1 VVVEGRING
10 PEFGRRTA
18 MKFLCLSLDDPEKLR
33 VPPTPEGWAKI
44 GAFMTEATQ
53 SGAIFL
59 TGGVR
64 PREAATRI
72 TYEGGKPT
80 VTDGPY
86 AEAKELVAGF
96 AIIDVPTKD
105 EAIHWVT
112 RFAEAANV
120 ADMEIR
126 ELFLQE
132 EMAG

>member
-1 VVVEGRING
+1 
-10 PEFGRRTA
+10 
-18 MKFLCLSLDDPEKLR
+18 MKYLCLSLDDPEKLR
-33 VPPTPEGWAKI
+33 VQPTPEQWAKI
-44 GAFMTEATQ
+44 GAFMTEANE

-96 AIIDVPTKD
+96 AIIDVPTKE
-105 EAIHWVT
+105 EAIDWVT

-120 ADMEIR
+120 SDMEIR

-132 EMAG
+132 ELAG

>member
-1 VVVEGRING
+1 
-10 PEFGRRTA
+10 
-18 MKFLCLSLDDPEKLR
+18 MKYLCLSLDDPEKLR
-33 VPPTPEGWAKI
+33 VPPTPEQWAKI
-44 GAFMTEATQ
+44 GAFMTEANQ

-105 EAIHWVT
+105 EAIDWVT

-120 ADMEIR
+120 SDMEIR

-132 EMAG
+132 ELAG

>member
-1 VVVEGRING
+1 
-10 PEFGRRTA
+10 

-33 VPPTPEGWAKI
+33 VPPTPEQWAKI

-53 SGAIFL
+53 SGHVFL

-72 TYEGGKPT
+72 TYEGGTPT

-96 AIIDVPTKD
+96 AIIDVASKD

-132 EMAG
+132 ELAG

>member
-1 VVVEGRING
+1 
-10 PEFGRRTA
+10 

-33 VPPTPEGWAKI
+33 VPPTAEQWAKI

-53 SGAIFL
+53 SGHVFL

-72 TYEGGKPT
+72 TYEGGKPS

-96 AIIDVPTKD
+96 AIIDVGSKG
-105 EAIHWVT
+105 EAIQWVT
-112 RFAEAANV
+112 RFAEAADV

-132 EMAG
+132 ELAG

>member
-1 VVVEGRING
+1 
-10 PEFGRRTA
+10 

-33 VPPTPEGWAKI
+33 IPPTPEQWAKI
-44 GAFMTEATQ
+44 GAFMTEASQ
-53 SGAIFL
+53 SGHIFL
-59 TGGVR
+59 TGAVR

-72 TYEGGKPT
+72 TYDAGKPT

-96 AIIDVPTKD
+96 AIIDVPTKED
-105 EAIHWVT
+105 AIHWVT
-112 RFAEAANV
+112 RFAEAADV

-132 EMAG
+132 ELGG